1 MPALGNLFQKLRR
14 GGNVSQLMR
23 PKLDNT
29 KTKTKKPSR
38 LTSLMNPEAKMLNKI
53 QTESNNM

>member
-14 GGNVSQLMR
+14 GGNVSPLMR

-38 LTSLMNPEAKMLNKI
+38 LTSLMNAEAKMLKKI
-53 QTESNNM
+53 QAN